1 MNKAKTA
8 IIKLEYPVQLPD
20 RMLTEVEMRRPS
32 MGDLLDFPLE
42 RGTLEAEMQLV
53 GHLCGLKQ
61 EDMRLV
67 DGEDYGKLQ
76 LQLITFRTGKP
87 ARNTQYSASAD

>member
-1 MNKAKTA
+1 MKAKTA
-8 IIKLEYPVQLPD
+8 TIKLDYPVQLAD
-20 RMLTEVEMRRPS
+20 KMLEAVTMRRPS

-42 RGTLEAEMQLV
+42 KGTLEAEMQLV

-61 EDMRLV
+61 EDLRLV

-76 LQLITFRTGKP
+76 LQLITFRTGKSP
-87 ARNTQYSASAD
+87 RNTANGTAAQ

>member
-1 MNKAKTA
+1 MKAKTA
-8 IIKLEYPVQLPD
+8 TITLEYPVQLAD
-20 RMLTEVEMRRPS
+20 KVLEEITMRRPS

-53 GHLCGLKQ
+53 GHLCGLKL
-61 EDMRLV
+61 EDLRLV

-87 ARNTQYSASAD
+87 PRNAANSAAAQ